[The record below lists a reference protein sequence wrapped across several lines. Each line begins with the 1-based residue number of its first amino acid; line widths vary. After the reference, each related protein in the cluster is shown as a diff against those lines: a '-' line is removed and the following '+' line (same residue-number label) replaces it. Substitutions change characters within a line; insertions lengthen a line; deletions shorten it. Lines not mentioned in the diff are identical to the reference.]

1 MNALWVVKISATAFT
16 MQMLAR
22 CIEKPITT
30 ASIIDKERIMS
41 GCPELS
47 PDGRSANDDHHFAA
61 GLIGLHDAMRFV
73 DLLEAK
79 HA

>member
-30 ASIIDKERIMS
+30 ARVIDKERIMS
-41 GCPELS
+41 GCQEVS
-47 PDGRSANDDHHFAA
+47 PNLGDGRDQAA
-61 GLIGLHDAMRFV
+61 A
-73 DLLEAK
+73 A
-79 HA
+79 

>member
-1 MNALWVVKISATAFT
+1 IQRMILAKLISMNALWVVNISAAPFT

-41 GCPELS
+41 GCQELS
-47 PDGRSANDDHHFAA
+47 PNLGEGRGQAA
-61 GLIGLHDAMRFV
+61 SP
-73 DLLEAK
+73 
-79 HA
+79 